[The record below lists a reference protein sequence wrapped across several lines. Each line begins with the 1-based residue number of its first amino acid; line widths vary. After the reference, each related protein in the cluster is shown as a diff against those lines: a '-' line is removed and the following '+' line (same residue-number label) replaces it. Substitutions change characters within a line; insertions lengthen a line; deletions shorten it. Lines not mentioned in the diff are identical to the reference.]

1 MNGRRALQPAFRQQP
16 ASVSSYQP
24 PRPTDA
30 WPLCTSVLPD
40 LYIRLNPNRGRAVM
54 IMERKILGMNNRL
67 GRPWREEVAR
77 SGQLDA
83 VIALPL
89 KIFKKVAMGFAIV
102 ILRPAPIHDDVL
114 CIFAEDPPSSTAK
127 ADDAFNTDL
136 AASIVNAY
144 KNRTTIDGFAQL
156 VPRDDVKNMSYE
168 LRPSV
173 LVPSART
180 QTASSPACSNNAE
193 ISRENCAWRVMRSG
207 RQLSGLARNDPFL
220 E

>member
-1 MNGRRALQPAFRQQP
+1 MNGRRALQPAFRRQP

-89 KIFKKVAMGFAIV
+89 KIFKKVAIGFAIV
-102 ILRPAPIHDDVL
+102 ILRPAPIHDNVL
-114 CIFAEDPPSSTAK
+114 CIYAEGPPSNTAK
-127 ADDAFNTDL
+127 VDDVFNADL
-136 AASIVNAY
+136 GASIVDAY
-144 KNRTTIDGFAQL
+144 KNRTAIDGFAQPVL
-156 VPRDDVKNMSYE
+156 WDDLKNMGYE

-173 LVPSART
+173 LVPSGKNPNRIIAGLLEQRRDV
-180 QTASSPACSNNAE
+180 E
-193 ISRENCAWRVMRSG
+193 RELR
-207 RQLSGLARNDPFL
+207 L
-220 E
+220 ESDAIRKTIERLGEE